1 MNWNRNSNEA
11 GEGTRLE
18 AEETLRQLAA
28 LPAPEDLTD
37 RVHARLHAAQAAP
50 SRRGFWAYWLPAQ
63 RFQFAAAAT
72 LMLAVAGSTWAV
84 YHRHPQASTATQT
97 VQPAAAPAPAGGGFG
112 TAGRETVPPT
122 LKPILVPPKPTAAPH
137 RKPGAGHAAVKPA
150 PKPAA
155 AMPAT
160 TNP

>member
-11 GEGTRLE
+11 GEGTRIE

-37 RVHARLHAAQAAP
+37 RVHARLHAAQTAP

-63 RFQFAAAAT
+63 RFQFAGAAA

-84 YHRHPQASTATQT
+84 YHRHPQADAAKQT
-97 VQPAAAPAPAGGGFG
+97 VQPAPASAGGGFAPA
-112 TAGRETVPPT
+112 AGERVPPT
-122 LKPILVPPKPTAAPH
+122 LKPILVPPKPTPALH
-137 RKPGAGHAAVKPA
+137 RKPGAGHPAAKPA
-150 PKPAA
+150 PKPAVA
-155 AMPAT
+155 AAAT
-160 TNP
+160 PNP

>member
-1 MNWNRNSNEA
+1 MNWNRNSSEV

-37 RVHARLHAAQAAP
+37 RVHARLHAAQAVP

-63 RFQFAAAAT
+63 RFQFAGAAA
-72 LMLAVAGSTWAV
+72 LMIAVAGSTWAV

-97 VQPAAAPAPAGGGFG
+97 AQPIVAPAPPSGGFG
-112 TAGRETVPPT
+112 TAASERVPPT
-122 LKPILVPPKPTAAPH
+122 LKPIKVPPAPH
-137 RKPGAGHAAVKPA
+137 RKPGAGHAAVKLA

-155 AMPAT
+155 TPAPA
-160 TNP
+160 NP

>member
-37 RVHARLHAAQAAP
+37 RVHARLHEAQTAP
-50 SRRGFWAYWLPAQ
+50 QRRGFWAYWLPAQ
-63 RFQFAAAAT
+63 RLQFAGAAA

-84 YHRHPQASTATQT
+84 YHRHPQADAAKQT
-97 VQPAAAPAPAGGGFG
+97 VQPAVAPSPANSGFG
-112 TAGRETVPPT
+112 TAASERVPPT
-122 LKPILVPPKPTAAPH
+122 LKPIKVPPAPH
-137 RKPGAGHAAVKPA
+137 RKPGAGHAAIKPA

-155 AMPAT
+155 GVPAT

>member
-28 LPAPEDLTD
+28 LPAPEELTD
-37 RVHARLHAAQAAP
+37 RVHARLHAAQASPA
-50 SRRGFWAYWLPAQ
+50 RRGFWAYWLPAQ
-63 RFQFAAAAT
+63 RFQFAAAAA
-72 LMLAVAGSTWAV
+72 LMLAVGGSTWAV
-84 YHRHPQASTATQT
+84 YHRHPPADAAKQT
-97 VQPAAAPAPAGGGFG
+97 VQPAQAPTSGSFTPAAGE
-112 TAGRETVPPT
+112 RVPPT
-122 LKPILVPPKPTAAPH
+122 LKPIKVPPAPH
-137 RKPGAGHAAVKPA
+137 RKPGAGHVVAKPA

-155 AMPAT
+155 AAPAT

>member
-1 MNWNRNSNEA
+1 MNWNRNNDEA

-37 RVHARLHAAQAAP
+37 RVHARLQAAQTAP
-50 SRRGFWAYWLPAQ
+50 VPRGFWAYWLPAQ

-97 VQPAAAPAPAGGGFG
+97 VQPAPASAGGGFG
-112 TAGRETVPPT
+112 TAGSERVPPT
-122 LKPILVPPKPTAAPH
+122 LKPILVPARPTPAPH

-155 AMPAT
+155 GVPAT

>member
-1 MNWNRNSNEA
+1 MNWNRNTNEA
-11 GEGTRLE
+11 GEGTRIE

-37 RVHARLHAAQAAP
+37 RVHARLHAAQTAP

-63 RFQFAAAAT
+63 RFQFAGAAA

-84 YHRHPQASTATQT
+84 YHRNPQADAAKQT
-97 VQPAAAPAPAGGGFG
+97 VQPAPAPAGGGFAPA
-112 TAGRETVPPT
+112 AGERVPPT
-122 LKPILVPPKPTAAPH
+122 LKPIKVPPAPH
-137 RKPGAGHAAVKPA
+137 RKPVAGHAAVKPA

-155 AMPAT
+155 AAPAT